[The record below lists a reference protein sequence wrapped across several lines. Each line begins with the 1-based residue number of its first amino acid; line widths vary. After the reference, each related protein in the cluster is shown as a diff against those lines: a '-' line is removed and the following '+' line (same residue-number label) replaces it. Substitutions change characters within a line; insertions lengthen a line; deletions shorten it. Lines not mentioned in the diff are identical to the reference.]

1 MDILNESFCGCNAML
16 TITSLIKEP
25 FDIAYDTFVNY
36 EDRTSRSF
44 FFDPNKTLYVP
55 AGTKALY
62 ENRKGWKE
70 FANIVEMEPTEVKTI
85 SDGTSAAEII
95 ARYDVS
101 GRSISKL
108 QHGLNFLRMSDG
120 TVKKV
125 FVR

>member
-1 MDILNESFCGCNAML
+1 MRIEYESFRGCNAML
-16 TITSLIKEP
+16 TITSLIEEP
-25 FDIAYDTFVNY
+25 FDIASDTFENY
-36 EDRTSRSF
+36 NRTSSSF

-120 TVKKV
+120 TMKKV

>member
-1 MDILNESFCGCNAML
+1 MRIEYESFRGCNAML
-16 TITSLIKEP
+16 TITSLIEEP

-36 EDRTSRSF
+36 DDRISRS
-44 FFDPNKTLYVP
+44 FDPNKTLYVP

-125 FVR
+125 IVR

>member
-1 MDILNESFCGCNAML
+1 ML
-16 TITSLIKEP
+16 TITSLIEEP

-44 FFDPNKTLYVP
+44 FFNPNKTLYVP

-62 ENRKGWKE
+62 ENRYGWKE

-125 FVR
+125 FVK